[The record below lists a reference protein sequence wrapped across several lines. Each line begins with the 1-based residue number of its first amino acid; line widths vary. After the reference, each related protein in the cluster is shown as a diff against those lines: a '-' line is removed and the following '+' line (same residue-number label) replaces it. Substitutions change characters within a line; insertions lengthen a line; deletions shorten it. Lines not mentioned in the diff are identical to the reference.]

1 MSTEY
6 LNKIWQSTNSVLIEQ
21 HNFRKPIHYFKNKS
35 EQKIKIDFS
44 TNDYLAM
51 RFDPRV
57 INAGYRAA
65 QENGAGSGSSR
76 MVVETDANLLEL
88 EDYFSNC
95 VGLKYSLYFTSGFM
109 ANLALFDALAPYSF
123 EENIISQELFVDHRC
138 HASIYLGFRNA
149 KIPAS
154 IFRHMDFNNLEQKLQ
169 KSSAQAKIIV
179 IESLF
184 SMDGDIFDS
193 TKLLEICEKYNTF
206 IIIDETHSIGV
217 FSTGSYL
224 AENPYLKKYVLAIV
238 AGCGKA
244 LGVSGG
250 FIATDYL
257 ELKQRIMQKSKALI
271 YSTAATPFAV
281 GALHQSLKIIF
292 SEEGKLKRYK
302 LSRIINYFKEKISL
316 LPKNRSCQNIHEL
329 NNHCSHIIPL
339 IIGDNALV
347 LKMVQSLLER
357 GILVK
362 EIRPPSVPRGTA
374 RLRVILR
381 SDHSEKDIDD
391 LIENIF

>member
-6 LNKIWQSTNSVLIEQ
+6 LNKIWQSTNSALIDQ
-21 HNFRKPIHYFKNKS
+21 HNYRKPIRYYKNKS
-35 EQKIKIDFS
+35 EQKINIDFS
-44 TNDYLAM
+44 TNDYLGM

-57 INAGYRAA
+57 IDAGYQAA
-65 QENGAGSGSSR
+65 QDNGAGSGSSR
-76 MVVETDANLLEL
+76 MVIETDANLLEL
-88 EDYFSNC
+88 ENYFSKC
-95 VGLKYSLYFTSGFM
+95 LRLEHSLYFSSGFM
-109 ANLALFDALAPYSF
+109 ANLALFDAISPYSF

-149 KIPAS
+149 KIPTT
-154 IFRHMDFNNLEQKLQ
+154 IFRHMDFKNLAQKL
-169 KSSAQAKIIV
+169 KNSSASAKIIV

-184 SMDGDIFDS
+184 SMDGDVFS
-193 TKLLEICEKYNTF
+193 ATELAEICAKYNAF

-217 FSTGSYL
+217 LPSGSYL
-224 AENPYLKKYVLAIV
+224 AANYFLKKYVIAIV

-250 FIATDYL
+250 FIATDYSA
-257 ELKQRIMQKSKALI
+257 LKQRVMQKSKALI

-281 GALHQSLKIIF
+281 GALLQSLKIIF
-292 SEEGKLKRYK
+292 SEEGQLKRDK
-302 LSRIINYFKEKISL
+302 LYGNINYFKNRISL
-316 LPKNRSCQNIHEL
+316 LHKNKICQNIYEL

-339 IIGDNALV
+339 IVGDNAVV

-381 SDHSEKDIDD
+381 SDHSKKDIDD
-391 LIENIF
+391 LFENIF